1 MSNVSYSVWI
11 NYDRLG
17 DDELDMIEYQ
27 FDTLEEVRQFKEM
40 LPDLKL
46 DYKNIY
52 YDKLENGRHEIQEEH
67 DHTGVGRF
75 HIWSGKRKRQRCERY
90 DNGR

>member
-52 YDKLENGRHEIQEEH
+52 YDKFIYNIKKVYELDDNLEVI
-67 DHTGVGRF
+67 
-75 HIWSGKRKRQRCERY
+75 K
-90 DNGR
+90 

>member
-27 FDTLEEVRQFKEM
+27 FDTLEDVKQFKDM
-40 LPDLKL
+40 LPELKL

-52 YDKLENGRHEIQEEH
+52 YDKFIFNIKKVYELDDNLEVI
-67 DHTGVGRF
+67 
-75 HIWSGKRKRQRCERY
+75 K
-90 DNGR
+90 